1 MLRQYIRVCS
11 HRAVFRERV
20 EAKSWCRTGPSRA
33 RKRHLR
39 THDAHSARATPRN
52 RTGFMRVG
60 KAPESPP
67 GPHPRKRVEAKSW
80 CRTGRSHARKRHLR
94 SRDAPSARAT
104 DRRRLLHERCTWRHQ
119 GPRLHR
125 VVARDSPTTITPS
138 HRHTV
143 FQIWSH
149 TSALQRSWP
158 PTLRVVTVVAR
169 EYQVVARGS
178 PTTITPSHRHTV
190 FQI

>member
-94 SRDAPSARAT
+94 THDAHSARAT
-104 DRRRLLHERCTWRHQ
+104 PRNEPLVSRHRCAEKASFYRT
-119 GPRLHR
+119 
-125 VVARDSPTTITPS
+125 ARTA
-138 HRHTV
+138 
-143 FQIWSH
+143 WSH
-149 TSALQRSWP
+149 ELIPDGAFQCPQSTLAVVL
-158 PTLRVVTVVAR
+158 PTLGACNAAHAAPCVQQPRN
-169 EYQVVARGS
+169 E
-178 PTTITPSHRHTV
+178 P
-190 FQI
+190 